1 MDYMTDKRECKYA
14 GKCGACQTLNLTYE
28 RELSMKMKK
37 EITLLGRFGHVD
49 EILPA
54 DPPVRYRNKV
64 QYLFRWERGH
74 VKYGLYRSSD
84 GGLVPVDDCL
94 MEDPEAARVCHT
106 VRRMIEKHK
115 ISVYDGRRGLLRHVM
130 ARRARS
136 TGEILCA
143 VVTSPGEFPQ
153 GRAFAEDLMKR
164 CPGVKSVSRVV
175 NDTDTPLWMGGEETV
190 LAGDGSITDVLCGC
204 EFEISAKSFYQIN
217 PAATE
222 ILYRTAVELAGIQP
236 TDALL
241 DAYCGIGTIGIIAA
255 KAGSRSGIGAKS
267 LVGFDV
273 NADAVRDAE
282 KNAARNGLET
292 AEYVC
297 GNDAAV
303 MRKLGERRWD
313 VVFADPPR
321 AGCDKKFLDFVARVA
336 PERFVYVSCNP
347 ETLAR
352 DLGYMKERGYRV
364 RRIQPVDMFP
374 GTTHVETTVLMSRKG

>member
-37 EITLLGRFGHVD
+37 EIALLGRFGHVD
-49 EILPA
+49 EIIPA

-64 QYLFRWERGH
+64 QYLFRWERNH

-84 GGLVPVDDCL
+84 GGLVTVDDCL

-115 ISVYDGRRGLLRHVM
+115 IPVYDGRRGLLRHVM
-130 ARRARS
+130 ARRARA

-153 GRAFAEDLMKR
+153 GKAFAEDLMKR
-164 CPGVKSVSRVV
+164 CPNVKTVSRVV
-175 NDTDTPLWMGGEETV
+175 NDTDTPLWMGGDETV
-190 LAGDGSITDVLCGC
+190 LAGDGYITDELCGC
-204 EFEISAKSFYQIN
+204 TFDISAKSFYQIN

-222 ILYRTAVELAGIQP
+222 VLYRTAAEFAGIKP
-236 TDALL
+236 TDDLL
-241 DAYCGIGTIGIIAA
+241 DAYCGIGTIGIVAA
-255 KAGSRSGIGAKS
+255 KAGGAKS

-273 NADAVRDAE
+273 NVDAVRDAE
-282 KNAARNGLET
+282 KNAKRNGLEG
-292 AEYVC
+292 AKYVC
-297 GNDAAV
+297 GNDSAV
-303 MRKLGERRWD
+303 MKKLGERTWD
-313 VVFADPPR
+313 VIFADPPR

-364 RRIQPVDMFP
+364 KRVQPVDMFP